1 MLINIPDI
9 KEKNVIIWL
18 LSQSIMELNKKNN
31 EIYYYQIETWH
42 QLDQDLDLS
51 QQLKTN
57 DLIFKILH
65 EVYTINLNHM
75 VILVSSTSICWRLF
89 VNTP

>member
-1 MLINIPDI
+1 MLINKPDI

-18 LSQSIMELNKKNN
+18 LSQSIMELKKKNN
-31 EIYYYQIETWH
+31 EIYYHQIETWH

-57 DLIFKILH
+57 DLIF
-65 EVYTINLNHM
+65 
-75 VILVSSTSICWRLF
+75 
-89 VNTP
+89 

>member
-1 MLINIPDI
+1 
-9 KEKNVIIWL
+9 
-18 LSQSIMELNKKNN
+18 MELNKKNN

-57 DLIFKILH
+57 DLIF
-65 EVYTINLNHM
+65 
-75 VILVSSTSICWRLF
+75 
-89 VNTP
+89 

>member
-1 MLINIPDI
+1 MLINKPDI

-57 DLIFKILH
+57 DLIF
-65 EVYTINLNHM
+65 
-75 VILVSSTSICWRLF
+75 
-89 VNTP
+89 

>member
-31 EIYYYQIETWH
+31 EIYYYQI
-42 QLDQDLDLS
+42 
-51 QQLKTN
+51 
-57 DLIFKILH
+57 
-65 EVYTINLNHM
+65 
-75 VILVSSTSICWRLF
+75 
-89 VNTP
+89 